1 MNLTCKVCLLSLLV
15 PTLLNGQEAGLLRMN
30 PDRPAQEGEAAVWG
44 GVEEGRFKPTH
55 AAVFQWSAGADA
67 KLVRH
72 GKTTSWTGALSFGQ
86 TVGQNMLSSMLLEPD
101 YYPFD
106 ILEFT
111 PGTKSR
117 QDVRLETG
125 FLSDIGYEWAA
136 GLKASV
142 KGAHVAKQQDVRH
155 SSFGLDALV
164 EPVLTYVM
172 DDDMGLVS
180 SYKVRYRMET
190 LKVAEDTGDLFLD
203 EGLRY
208 GTYQALGEKGVF
220 PVREFSHGFS
230 ELLYSPEVSV
240 GLDLVWK
247 RGQAGGNNG
256 ERFKF
261 PGSTISAFFQHTV
274 LADKADHTYRISY
287 KRMRDQLREVA
298 EGGIVALSDRR
309 QRNLDLKYEVRFVH
323 GALKRTGIALDGNQ
337 WFERASV
344 AAGDQVRRYD
354 GTATAFTAF
363 SFGPVDLDVNFLLG
377 KGWWKDRGKAGLDT
391 DQVGRLTED
400 WLKKMEYVMAS
411 RMGCGGTLTGHIN
424 SNLYVQLYA
433 YWHHAFNRVLL
444 GGTNR
449 EIATL
454 KVGYKF

>member
-30 PDRPAQEGEAAVWG
+30 PDRPARESEAAVWG

-142 KGAHVAKQQDVRH
+142 KGAHDARQQDVRH

-180 SYKVRYRMET
+180 SYKVR
-190 LKVAEDTGDLFLD
+190 
-203 EGLRY
+203 
-208 GTYQALGEKGVF
+208 
-220 PVREFSHGFS
+220 
-230 ELLYSPEVSV
+230 
-240 GLDLVWK
+240 
-247 RGQAGGNNG
+247 
-256 ERFKF
+256 
-261 PGSTISAFFQHTV
+261 
-274 LADKADHTYRISY
+274 
-287 KRMRDQLREVA
+287 
-298 EGGIVALSDRR
+298 
-309 QRNLDLKYEVRFVH
+309 
-323 GALKRTGIALDGNQ
+323 
-337 WFERASV
+337 
-344 AAGDQVRRYD
+344 
-354 GTATAFTAF
+354 
-363 SFGPVDLDVNFLLG
+363 
-377 KGWWKDRGKAGLDT
+377 
-391 DQVGRLTED
+391 
-400 WLKKMEYVMAS
+400 
-411 RMGCGGTLTGHIN
+411 
-424 SNLYVQLYA
+424 
-433 YWHHAFNRVLL
+433 
-444 GGTNR
+444 
-449 EIATL
+449 
-454 KVGYKF
+454 

>member
-1 MNLTCKVCLLSLLV
+1 MNLTWKVCLLTLFF
-15 PTLLNGQEAGLLRMN
+15 PTLLNGQETGLLRLN
-30 PDRPAQEGEAAVWG
+30 PDRPAREGEAAVWG
-44 GVEEGRFKPTH
+44 GVEEGRFRPTH

-67 KLVRH
+67 RIVRH
-72 GKTTSWTGALSFGQ
+72 GKTASWTGALSFEQ
-86 TVGQNMLSSMLLEPD
+86 TVGQKMLSSMLLEPD

-106 ILEFT
+106 LLEFT

-125 FLSDIGYEWAA
+125 FLADLGYEWAA

-155 SSFGLDALV
+155 SSFGLDAQL

-180 SYKVRYRMET
+180 AYRARYRMES
-190 LKVAEDTGDLFLD
+190 LKAVEDSGDLFLD

-208 GTYQALGEKGVF
+208 GTYQALDGNGVF

-230 ELLYSPEVSV
+230 ELFYSPEASA
-240 GLDLVWK
+240 GLEFIWK
-247 RGQAGGNNG
+247 RGQAGGKAC

-261 PGSTISAFFQHTV
+261 PGSTVSAFFQYTV
-274 LADKADHTYRISY
+274 LAEKADHTYRISY

-309 QRNLDLKYEVRFVH
+309 QRNLGLKYEARFVH
-323 GALKRTGIALDGNQ
+323 GALKRTGIVLDGNQ
-337 WFERASV
+337 WYERADV
-344 AAGDQVRRYD
+344 AAWDLVRRYD

-377 KGWWKDRGKAGLDT
+377 KGWWKDRGKAGQDT
-391 DQVGRLTED
+391 DQVGRLAED

-411 RMGCGGTLTGHIN
+411 RMGCGGSLTGHIN
-424 SNLYVQLYA
+424 SRLYVQLYA
-433 YWHHAFNRVLL
+433 YWYHAFNTTLL
-444 GGTNR
+444 GGKNR